1 MSEGSYLP
9 SVSLDGYLRNVAAEY
24 PRLYG
29 LLDLARAH
37 DPDTLSSLLSL
48 TNEFDSDDT
57 GRGDSYR
64 RAQQDSFVRWTGAHR
79 LLTLA
84 TPADTLGDVVVLDV
98 LGGDGTIARAV
109 AGRSDSSTA
118 KLAIVTGD
126 VSAQM
131 VARALA
137 QGLPAVRQA
146 AEALLLRDNSVD
158 AALLA
163 YGTHHIAPADRP
175 RAAAEA
181 VRVVRPGGRVV
192 VHDFDESSPM
202 ARFFTDAVHEYS
214 ATGHAYAHFTRSEF
228 EDHFSGLPVSLEV
241 LDIYDPLIVCGTT
254 AEEARDRMCD
264 YVADMYG
271 IRSYFSAQRNNAV
284 VWDLLTEFFDHSA
297 YLEGLADAPECPTRP
312 VIREVEGGFAAE
324 VPRLAIAAVAEKAV

>member
-1 MSEGSYLP
+1 MR
-9 SVSLDGYLRNVAAEY
+9 VVAAEH

-37 DPDTLSSLLSL
+37 EPDTLSALLSL

-84 TPADTLGDVVVLDV
+84 TPADAIGDVVVLDV

-109 AGRSDSSTA
+109 AGRADSSTA
-118 KLAIVTGD
+118 KLDIVTGD
-126 VSAQM
+126 ISAQM

-137 QGLPAVRQA
+137 HGLPAVRQA
-146 AEALLLRDNSVD
+146 AEALLLRDGSVD

-163 YGTHHIAPADRP
+163 YGTHHIGPADRP

-181 VRVVRPGGRVV
+181 IRVVRPGGRVV

-202 ARFFTDAVHEYS
+202 ARFFTDVVHTHS
-214 ATGHAYAHFTRSEF
+214 ATGHDYAHFTRSEF
-228 EDHFSGLPVSLEV
+228 ESHFRGLPVSLEV
-241 LDIYDPLIVCGTT
+241 LDVYDPLIVFGAT
-254 AEEARDRMCD
+254 AEEARDRMCE
-264 YVADMYG
+264 YIADMYG
-271 IRSYFSAQRNNAV
+271 IRSYFSAQRNSAA

-297 YLEGLADAPECPTRP
+297 YLAGLAVAPECRTRP
-312 VIREVEGGFAAE
+312 VVSEVDGGFAAE